1 MKKLELTNIHEKIG
15 GKMIDFAGFRMPIQY
30 KQGIKYEHNFVRKN
44 VGVFDVSHMGEIFVS
59 GMKSKELLQFITT
72 NDVDKLKIGKIQYTC
87 IVNRNGG
94 IIDDCLLYMIES
106 STYMLVVNASNIDKV
121 YTFINN
127 ENKFDCEVNNESDN
141 YSLLAVQGPKSLD
154 LLNGI
159 SSEKLDNLKYYN
171 FKFFDFLNLNNV
183 LVSRTGYTGE
193 LGFELY
199 VKNNQIVDLWK
210 IIFNSKINIE
220 PIGLAARNTLRLEK
234 GYCLYGNDIDE
245 NTTPIE
251 AGLGW
256 ITKFNKEFI
265 CSEILLKQSHEGTDR
280 TLIGI
285 KLNDKGI
292 ARKEHLIFN
301 SNSEHVG
308 YVTSGSISPSL
319 GYSIALGYIN
329 NKFNRIGDKIYIDIR
344 GKKIGAEISSL
355 PFLE

>member
-1 MKKLELTNIHEKIG
+1 
-15 GKMIDFAGFRMPIQY
+15 
-30 KQGIKYEHNFVRKN
+30 
-44 VGVFDVSHMGEIFVS
+44 
-59 GMKSKELLQFITT
+59 MKSKELLQFITT
-72 NDVDKLKIGKIQYTC
+72 NDVDKLKVGKIQYTC

-106 STYMLVVNASNIDKV
+106 STYMLVVNANNIDKV

-127 ENKFDCEVNNESDN
+127 ENKFDCVVNNESDN

-220 PIGLAARNTLRLEK
+220 PIGLAARNIKIRKRIL
-234 GYCLYGNDIDE
+234 
-245 NTTPIE
+245 
-251 AGLGW
+251 
-256 ITKFNKEFI
+256 FI
-265 CSEILLKQSHEGTDR
+265 WQ
-280 TLIGI
+280 
-285 KLNDKGI
+285 
-292 ARKEHLIFN
+292 
-301 SNSEHVG
+301 
-308 YVTSGSISPSL
+308 
-319 GYSIALGYIN
+319 
-329 NKFNRIGDKIYIDIR
+329 
-344 GKKIGAEISSL
+344 
-355 PFLE
+355 